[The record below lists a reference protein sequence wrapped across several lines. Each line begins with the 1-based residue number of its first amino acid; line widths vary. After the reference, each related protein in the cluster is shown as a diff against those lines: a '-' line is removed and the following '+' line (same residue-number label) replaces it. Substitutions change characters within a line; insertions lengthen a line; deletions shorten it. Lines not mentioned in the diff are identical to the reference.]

1 MACNKPRTASIN
13 VRGFPKVGA
22 RSITGQ
28 CDGSRCTSSLKM
40 SDWDVNNPYIA
51 RVFKDIAGLLEMKGE
66 SVFTIRAYQR
76 AARTIDN
83 LPSEL
88 DQIVRENGDVK
99 QFPGI
104 GQAIADK
111 ITELVTTGHLEYY
124 ERLKSQF
131 PEGILDLMHVPGVG
145 PKTTERL
152 WKELGI
158 STVPQLEQAIR
169 DGRLASLPRMG
180 KKSAENILRHIQSAH
195 DG

>member
-1 MACNKPRTASIN
+1 M
-13 VRGFPKVGA
+13 
-22 RSITGQ
+22 
-28 CDGSRCTSSLKM
+28 
-40 SDWDVNNPYIA
+40 NNPYIA

-76 AARTIDN
+76 VARTIN
-83 LPSEL
+83 HLPTEL
-88 DQIVRENGDVK
+88 DQVVREKGDLK
-99 QFPGI
+99 EIPGI

-152 WKELGI
+152 WKELGL
-158 STVPQLEQAIR
+158 STVSQLEQSIK

-195 DG
+195 DR